1 MSIKKLAIIISTL
14 ALVGCGP
21 SEKEVELQEQMDW
34 VEDYP
39 KFAGIGWFSTN
50 EEVKSTML
58 KQGYTFDKEFE
69 ELDFDLLALVEGDPA
84 LRQVY
89 KGELLGQN
97 ATITIGYSPEG
108 SLKLIGLNFDEIKHI
123 TAANFAT
130 QLKSILIDKYS
141 EPDEFFSLKERN
153 LGGYHL
159 GWSLDPKLD
168 DSASYMTMGFRADSG
183 TVHLGYFSPVYAKEE
198 NLRKLQMIKAAEAMS
213 NQDDL

>member
-1 MSIKKLAIIISTL
+1 MSIKKLAIIISAL

-39 KFAGIGWFSTN
+39 KFAGIGWFSTS

-69 ELDFDLLALVEGDPA
+69 EPDFDLIWLVEGDPA

-97 ATITIGYSPEG
+97 ATITIWYSPEG
-108 SLKLIGLNFDEIKHI
+108 SLNLITLNFDEIKEG
-123 TAANFAT
+123 AANFAT
-130 QLKSILIDKYS
+130 QLKATLIDKYS
-141 EPDEFFSLKERN
+141 EPDEFFSVKERN
-153 LGGYHL
+153 GGGHHS
-159 GWSLDPKLD
+159 GWSLDPKID
-168 DSASYMTMGFRADSG
+168 DSASYMTTGLREDSG
-183 TVHLGYFSPVYAKEE
+183 NVYVSYRNPVYAKKE
-198 NLRKLQMIKAAEAMS
+198 NLKALQMKSAAEARS

>member
-1 MSIKKLAIIISTL
+1 MSIEKLAIIISTL

-69 ELDFDLLALVEGDPA
+69 EPDFEIIGHKFVEGDPA

-97 ATITIGYSPEG
+97 ATITIRYSSES
-108 SLKLIGLNFDEIKHI
+108 SLKSVVLDFNKIEQR
-123 TAANFAT
+123 TAASFAN
-130 QLKSILIDKYS
+130 QLKSTLIHKYS
-141 EPDEFFSLKERN
+141 EPDEFFNLKEG
-153 LGGYHL
+153 LGHYS
-159 GWSLDPKLD
+159 GWSFDPKLD
-168 DSASYMTMGFRADSG
+168 DSASYMATGLREDSG
-183 TVHLGYFSPVYAKEE
+183 EVFLRYSNPVYAKEE
-198 NLRKLQMIKAAEAMS
+198 NLRTLQMRKAAETKS